1 MKVIIDIDERAYK
14 ACKEL
19 KTNDDSGLLGAHL
32 INATA
37 DGIIYT
43 GITKENMRALTIDL
57 IDNVIQN
64 KNYVF
69 DLGAEYNIDLL
80 EIIASLH
87 NILHKEVTGDYYDYM
102 FHWYNKI
109 AGGSLEDGL
118 YKKYMEGEHDTRS

>member
-1 MKVIIDIDERAYK
+1 MKIIIDIDERAYK

-32 INATA
+32 INAAA
-37 DGIIYT
+37 DGTIFN
-43 GITKENMRALTIDL
+43 GMSKENMQSLTLDL

-64 KNYVF
+64 PDFVF

-87 NILHKEVTGDYYDYM
+87 NILYKEVTGEYYDYM
-102 FHWYNKI
+102 FHWYNKV
-109 AGGSLEDGL
+109 AGGSLEDDL
-118 YKKYMEGEHDTRS
+118 YKKYMEGKNAT